1 MGHKTIQMTIR
12 YSHLAPVHQ
21 LEAVQRLCDTSDVV
35 PNRDTD
41 SRSAMRVHTERPTDS
56 GSNDNSVE
64 KMSALN

>member
-21 LEAVQRLCDTSDVV
+21 LEAIQRLCDTNDVV

-41 SRSAMRVHTERPTDS
+41 SRSAMRVHRT
-56 GSNDNSVE
+56 SN
-64 KMSALN
+64 